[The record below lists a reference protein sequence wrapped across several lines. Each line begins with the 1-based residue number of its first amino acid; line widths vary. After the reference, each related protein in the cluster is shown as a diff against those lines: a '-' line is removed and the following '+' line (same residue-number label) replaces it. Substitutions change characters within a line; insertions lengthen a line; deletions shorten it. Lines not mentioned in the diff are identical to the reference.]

1 MRLIV
6 QHCQVQRVV
15 ALIIFIHQTGA
26 RLEKQMHN
34 AHILSRHCVQKSCH
48 AICVLN
54 IDIYR
59 LVRQHDHN
67 EVIVTAMA
75 HDRLDQKSVL
85 LWANWKV
92 EVRVYTLLEE
102 LQAVISLDR
111 F

>member
-1 MRLIV
+1 M
-6 QHCQVQRVV
+6 QHGQVQRVV
-15 ALIIFIHQTGA
+15 ALIILIHQTGA

-34 AHILSRHCVQKSCH
+34 VHFLSRHRVQKSCH
-48 AICVLN
+48 AICILD

-67 EVIVTAMA
+67 EVIVTVMA
-75 HDRLDQKSVL
+75 RDRLDQQSAL

-92 EVRVYTLLEE
+92 EVRVNTLLEE
-102 LQAVISLDR
+102 LQAIISLHR